1 MTKIGFIGLGVMG
14 SRMVKRLLGA
24 GHTVTGYNRT
34 KSKAKELLDAG
45 MLWADTPK
53 AAAETSDVVISVVS
67 DTKALAEIADGP
79 TGVIAGLSAGKVFV
93 DMSTVS
99 PAAIRS
105 LAANAKAKGAEMLD
119 SPVSGSVATLEQGQ
133 LTMMVGGEEVAFKKV
148 EPVLLAIGM
157 KATYV
162 GESGLA
168 VSLKIA
174 TNLNIAAQMLALS
187 EGVLLAEKAGVKREI
202 ALEVMTNSVIASP
215 LVKYKAPFLI
225 NMPDQAWFNVDMMQK
240 DLQLAL
246 DLGKEVSTPLPTTE
260 VSSRW
265 LKVAQDLGFGK
276 KDFAILI
283 EALKN

>member
-1 MTKIGFIGLGVMG
+1 
-14 SRMVKRLLGA
+14 
-24 GHTVTGYNRT
+24 VTGYNRT
-34 KSKAKELLDAG
+34 KSKAQDLLDAG

-53 AAAETSDVVISVVS
+53 AAAEASDVVISIVS
-67 DTKALAEIADGP
+67 DTKALEEIAGGAD
-79 TGVIAGLSAGKVFV
+79 GVIAGLSAGKVYV

-99 PAAIRS
+99 PAAIRGLS
-105 LAANAKAKGAEMLD
+105 SKAKAKDAEMLD

-133 LTMMVGGEEVAFKKV
+133 LTMMVGGDEAAFKKV
-148 EPVLLAIGM
+148 EPILLAIGM

-174 TNLNIAAQMLALS
+174 VNLNIAAQMLALS
-187 EGVLLAEKAGVKREI
+187 EAVLLAEKAGLQRET

-225 NMPDQAWFNVDMMQK
+225 NMPDSAWFNVDMMQK

-246 DLGKEVSTPLPTTE
+246 ELGKDFSASLPATE
-260 VSSRW
+260 VSSIW
-265 LKVAQDLGFGK
+265 LKVAQDLGYGK

-283 EALKN
+283 EALKK

>member
-1 MTKIGFIGLGVMG
+1 MAKIGFIGLGVMG
-14 SRMVKRLLGA
+14 SRMVKRLMDA
-24 GHTVTGYNRT
+24 GHAVTGYNRT
-34 KSKAKELLDAG
+34 KSKAQDLLDAG

-53 AAAETSDVVISVVS
+53 AVAEASDVVISIVS
-67 DTKALAEIADGP
+67 DTKALEEIAGGDD
-79 TGVIAGLSAGKVFV
+79 GVIAGLSAGKVYV

-105 LAANAKAKGAEMLD
+105 LAAKAKAKGAEMLD

-133 LTMMVGGEEVAFKKV
+133 LTMMVGGDGAAFKKV
-148 EPVLLAIGM
+148 EPILLAIGM

-187 EGVLLAEKAGVKREI
+187 EGVLLAEKAGLKRET

-225 NMPDQAWFNVDMMQK
+225 NMPDAAWFNVDMMQK

-246 DLGKEVSTPLPTTE
+246 ELGKEVSSELPVTE
-260 VSSRW
+260 VSSKW
-265 LKVAQDLGFGK
+265 LKVAQDMGFGK

-283 EALKN
+283 EALKK

>member
-14 SRMVKRLLGA
+14 SRMVKRLLAA
-24 GHTVTGYNRT
+24 GYTVTGYNRT